1 MKITSLQ
8 IKNNFLG
15 WEFDEIRFAFNLT
28 LLVGISGVGKTQIL
42 RAIDDLQ
49 DIANGRSINGFEWK
63 ITFSTISGKEFTWEG
78 AFAVLE
84 VEENL
89 LFGTVEEEEANDTG
103 TKPRISFEK
112 LTTGSEVLIDRS
124 TDETR
129 FNGTVMPK
137 LSSTQSMIH
146 ILKEE
151 SSIKEVVD
159 AFKQIIFEDQT
170 RRGGF
175 FASSKPINLLKEK
188 YPNLEKI
195 KNSNE
200 HIRLKLFLCSQLQLK
215 VFEDIKSR
223 FIDVFPQVEDIKIE
237 PMDPDDVPFRHGKDD
252 PTIPVIFIKEKDV
265 PKWIREDRMSSGML
279 RTIVHLGEIFLA
291 RDGSVILNDEF
302 ENSLG
307 INCIDILTD
316 DLIHENKTLQF
327 IATSHHPYIINN
339 IPYEYWKIVTRKG
352 GHIQI
357 RSASDYRLGKSKQEA
372 FLQLTKILEK
382 QS

>member
-15 WEFDEIRFAFNLT
+15 WEFDEIKFSFNLT

-49 DIANGRSINGFEWK
+49 DVANGKSINGFEWK

-78 AFAVLE
+78 AFSVLE

-89 LFGTVEEEEANDTG
+89 LFGTVEEDEANDNR
-103 TKPRISFEK
+103 TKPRIRFEK
-112 LTTGSEVLIDRS
+112 LTTGSEVLINRS
-124 TDETR
+124 ADETR
-129 FNGTVMPK
+129 FNA
-137 LSSTQSMIH
+137 STQSMIH
-146 ILKEE
+146 ILSEE

-170 RRGGF
+170 QRGGF
-175 FASSKPINLLKEK
+175 FVSSKPINLLKEK
-188 YPNLEKI
+188 YPDLEKI
-195 KNSNE
+195 KNSHEN
-200 HIRLKLFLCSQLQLK
+200 IRIKLFLCSQLQLG

-237 PMDPDDVPFRHGKDD
+237 QMDPADLPFRGKSD
-252 PTIPVIFIKEKDV
+252 PTVPVIFIKETDV

-357 RSASDYRLGKSKQEA
+357 RSASDYHLGKSKQEA